1 MFQMELRI
9 AFVLCVDLVTLA
21 FADGVVKD
29 MGFAKK

>member
-9 AFVLCVDLVTLA
+9 AFLLCVDLVNFA
-21 FADGVVKD
+21 FADGVAKE